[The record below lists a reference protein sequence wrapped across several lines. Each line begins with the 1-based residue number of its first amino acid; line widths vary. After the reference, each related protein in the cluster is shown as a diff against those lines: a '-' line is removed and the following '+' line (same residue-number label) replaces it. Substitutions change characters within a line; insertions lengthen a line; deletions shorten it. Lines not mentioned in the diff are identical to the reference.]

1 VTANIL
7 KIHLNSPHQRY
18 VNMTVEALR
27 EGAVIC
33 YPTDTVYG
41 LGASIRCKSALEQ
54 IYQIKKVSNSK
65 LLSFI
70 CKDLKDV
77 AQYAYISNTSYK
89 LMKRC
94 VPGPFTF
101 ILPAT
106 SKTPKKL
113 FQKRR
118 TVGIRIPD
126 STICQMLVDY
136 LGTPIVSTSIPAGP
150 DEILNDPEEIN
161 RRFGHQVDIIL
172 DGGILIS
179 EPSTIVDLT
188 EGVPL
193 IVRRGKGDTS
203 LIY

>member
-1 VTANIL
+1 MAAQIL
-7 KIHLNSPHQRY
+7 KIFIKSPHQRY
-18 VNMTVEALR
+18 VNITVGALR
-27 EGAVIC
+27 DGAVIC

-41 LGASIRCKSALEQ
+41 LGASISHKSALER
-54 IYQIKKVSNSK
+54 IYQIKKISNNK

-70 CKDLKDV
+70 CKDLQDV
-77 AQYAYISNTSYK
+77 AQYAYISNPSYK

-94 VPGPFTF
+94 VPGPYTF

-126 STICQMLVDY
+126 CQVCRMMVEF
-136 LGTPIVSTSIPAGP
+136 LGTPIISTSIPAGP

-188 EGVPL
+188 DKSPRIL
-193 IVRRGKGDTS
+193 RKGKGDTG

>member
-1 VTANIL
+1 MAAQIL
-7 KIHLNSPHQRY
+7 KIFIKSPHQRY
-18 VNMTVEALR
+18 VNITVDALR
-27 EGAVIC
+27 NGAVIC

-41 LGASIRCKSALEQ
+41 LGASISHKSALER
-54 IYQIKKVSNSK
+54 IYQIKRISNNK

-70 CKDLKDV
+70 CKDLQDV
-77 AQYAYISNTSYK
+77 AQYAYISNPSYK

-94 VPGPFTF
+94 VPGPYTF

-126 STICQMLVDY
+126 CQVCRMMVEF
-136 LGTPIVSTSIPAGP
+136 LGSPIISASIPAGP

-172 DGGILIS
+172 DGGIIIS

-188 EGVPL
+188 DKSPRIL
-193 IVRRGKGDTS
+193 RKGKGDTG

>member
-1 VTANIL
+1 MTAKIL
-7 KIHLNSPHQRY
+7 KIYIKSPHQRY
-18 VNMTVEALR
+18 VNITVEALR
-27 EGAVIC
+27 DGAVIC

-41 LGASIRCKSALEQ
+41 LGASISHKSALER
-54 IYQIKKVSNSK
+54 IYQIKKISNSK

-77 AQYAYISNTSYK
+77 SQYAYISNTSYK

-94 VPGPFTF
+94 VPGPYTF

-126 STICQMLVDY
+126 CQVCLMLVEV
-136 LGTPIVSTSIPAGP
+136 LGTPIISTSIPAGP
-150 DEILNDPEEIN
+150 DEILNDPEEIY

-188 EGVPL
+188 EDIPV
-193 IVRRGKGDTS
+193 IVRKGKGDTS